1 MTTPKIGALR
11 RTQAKGNSTTK
22 ICSLCTLLLI
32 KTSSLLTLKST
43 VVEYLAEKLTKVEL
57 QSLKRGL
64 DYLCVLIISQ
74 SFTNYKNC
82 YLGKLDSHIFGTVN
96 LGMKVWQVACL
107 SDSIQNNCS
116 VLFRDPTNL
125 LLSCLVRQKTPIRY

>member
-43 VVEYLAEKLTKVEL
+43 VVEYLVEKLTKVEL

-107 SDSIQNNCS
+107 SNSIQNCS

-125 LLSCLVRQKTPIRY
+125 LLSCLVRQNTPIPY

>member
-43 VVEYLAEKLTKVEL
+43 VVEYLVEKLTKVEL

-107 SDSIQNNCS
+107 SNSIQNNCS

-125 LLSCLVRQKTPIRY
+125 LLSCLVRQNTPIPY